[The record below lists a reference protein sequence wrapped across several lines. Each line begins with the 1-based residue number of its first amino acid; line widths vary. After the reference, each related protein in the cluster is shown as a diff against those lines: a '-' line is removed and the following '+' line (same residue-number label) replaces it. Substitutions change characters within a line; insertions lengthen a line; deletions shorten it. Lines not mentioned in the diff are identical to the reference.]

1 MGEFHDIPIGF
12 EGRHFFGL
20 EILLDER
27 EGMVVEGGERHE
39 LLGFQ
44 IFEQMFDA
52 AAVVEAIHFSWIGL
66 VGGGSFNFLASATDT
81 NESCRRR

>member
-12 EGRHFFGL
+12 EGRHFLSL
-20 EILLDER
+20 EIILDER
-27 EGMVVEGGERHE
+27 EGMLVDGGEGHE

-52 AAVVEAIHFSWIGL
+52 VAVVETIHFS
-66 VGGGSFNFLASATDT
+66 A
-81 NESCRRR
+81 

>member
-12 EGRHFFGL
+12 EGRHFLGL
-20 EILLDER
+20 EIILDKR
-27 EGMVVEGGERHE
+27 EGMLVDGCEGHE

-52 AAVVEAIHFSWIGL
+52 VAVVETIHFS
-66 VGGGSFNFLASATDT
+66 A
-81 NESCRRR
+81 